1 MEKEEKKKN
10 NTNETVQVEENK
22 KTNEKVKNKKE
33 QKRKNSK
40 LRMMLVILF
49 LLVFSGVSYVQ
60 LRGSYLEYLELGS
73 QYVDVFKTNL
83 IYRYSIMAINFV
95 FLYIVIYFTNRGIK
109 KGLKPFFEKEKRPMP
124 KLLNKSLAL
133 VISAVV
139 SFVVSS
145 AFMQKIMLIF
155 NGTSFGNQDPIFGLD
170 IAYYMFQK
178 PVIEM
183 LLFYFVVL
191 FVGLS
196 LYMALYYV
204 IVFNRFFDGVD
215 GKMLKE
221 SIFMKKLM
229 RNIMLV
235 VVGVALITVIN
246 TQNVMYGKILTV
258 GDDIEINGAGMTE
271 ATVQLYGY
279 IIFAFVIVI
288 FAYRAL
294 KAFKASNTSK
304 VLKNLAVIPG
314 YLVVLFLV
322 MLVFDLAYVHSNEL
336 DKEKKYISEN
346 IKNTKIAYNI
356 NIEETSLENSGTI
369 TKEEAEKNDNVI
381 NNIPI
386 ISQDAVLEDL
396 QSNQTST
403 GYFAY
408 TKANLAKYK
417 IDGIDQL
424 VYLAPREIKSSG
436 RTYNNKTYEYTH
448 GRGEVIASA
457 TQSTAAGNV
466 QYIQKDVS
474 GKDEKINI
482 EQPNIYFGLQTK
494 ETIATNA
501 KNKQEYDYTDE
512 NGKDQTSTY
521 DGQAGLKLGFLDRLV
536 LGISK
541 GDINLAFSGE
551 MTSDSKILINRNII
565 DRAKKALPYL
575 IYDEDPY
582 TVVTSDGKIVWVLD
596 AYTVSSSYPYSEYA
610 TIEHDNIKEDI
621 NYIRNS
627 VKVIIDSYDGSMSFY
642 ITDRNDPIAMAYR
655 NIYKNL
661 FKDLDEEI
669 PTDISEHFVYPTF
682 LYNVQAEILKVYHNV
697 KPDVIYRGDDLW
709 DIAKY
714 NTNTTKTT
722 AKGTYMEP
730 YYTMLKTK
738 NGEQFGLVQMYTPDS
753 KQNIIS
759 YLVGTTE
766 NGNNTLRMYKFSA
779 DSNIVGAIQL
789 DKQIEENEAISSEIN
804 SLNVTGTKLTKQMI
818 IVPMDNT
825 LLYVEPIYQTML
837 NESDVPILK
846 KVIVASGNKVAIGDN
861 IEKALENLVSQYAE
875 AVEVENTDDM
885 EGLIEAII
893 KANQNLTESNKNND
907 WEMMGKDVK
916 KLQDLITSL
925 EKTKTEED
933 KKKQQNNTTNNTVV
947 EDTDTNS
954 SNTSNVTNNVSV
966 QSNTEM

>member
-1 MEKEEKKKN
+1 MENNEKN
-10 NTNETVQVEENK
+10 QVNTNETSNTTKEKKIENK
-22 KTNEKVKNKKE
+22 KSK
-33 QKRKNSK
+33 SK
-40 LRMMLVILF
+40 LRMVLVIIF
-49 LLVFSGVSYVQ
+49 LLIFAGISYVQ
-60 LRGSYLEYLELGS
+60 LRGSYLEYLELGE
-73 QYVDVFKTNL
+73 QYVSVFKTNL
-83 IYRYSIMAINFV
+83 IYKYSIMIINFI
-95 FLYIVIYFTNRGIK
+95 FLYAVIYFTNKGIQ
-109 KGLKPFFEKEKRPMP
+109 KGLKPFFDKEKRPMP

-145 AFMQKIMLIF
+145 AFMQKIMLII

-183 LLFYFVVL
+183 LLFYFVIL

-229 RNIMLV
+229 RNIMAI

-271 ATVQLYGY
+271 ATVQIVGY
-279 IIFAFVIVI
+279 IIFAFVIII

-294 KAFKASNTSK
+294 KAFKESNTSK

-356 NIEETSLENSGTI
+356 NIEETNLENSGTI
-369 TKEEAEKNDNVI
+369 TKEEVNNNETVI

-403 GYFAY
+403 GYFVY
-408 TKANLAKYK
+408 PNANLAKYN
-417 IDGIDQL
+417 IDGQEKT
-424 VYLAPREIKSSG
+424 VYLAPREIKSTG

-448 GRGEVIASA
+448 GMSEVIASA
-457 TQSTAAGNV
+457 TESTDGGNV
-466 QYIQKDVS
+466 KYFQKDVS

-482 EQPNIYFGLQTK
+482 SEPRIYFGLETK

-512 NGKDQTSTY
+512 NGTDYTSTY
-521 DGQAGLKLGFLDRLV
+521 NGKAGLKLGFLDRLV

-541 GDINLAFSGE
+541 GDVNLAFSNE
-551 MTSDSKILINRNII
+551 MTNDSKILINRNII
-565 DRAKKALPYL
+565 SRAKKALPYL
-575 IYDEDPY
+575 IYDENPY
-582 TVVTSDGKIVWVLD
+582 TVVTSEGKLIWVLD
-596 AYTVSSSYPYSEYA
+596 AYTVSSSYPYSEYT
-610 TIEHDNIKEDI
+610 TIAHDNIKEDI

-627 VKVIIDSYDGSMSFY
+627 VKVIIDSYDGTMSFY

-655 NIYKNL
+655 NIYKDL
-661 FKDLDEEI
+661 FKDLDEQI
-669 PTDISEHFVYPTF
+669 PTDISDHFIYPTF
-682 LYNVQAEILKVYHNV
+682 LYNVQADVLKVYHNV

-714 NTNTTKTT
+714 NTNTSKTT
-722 AKGTYMEP
+722 KSTGTYMKP
-730 YYTMLKTK
+730 YYTTLKTK
-738 NGEQFGLVQMYTPDS
+738 AGEQFGLVQMYTPDS

-766 NGNNTLRMYKFSA
+766 NGTNTLRMYKFSA
-779 DSNIVGAIQL
+779 DSNIVGAMQL
-789 DKQIEENEAISSEIN
+789 DKQIEENETISSELS

-818 IVPMDNT
+818 IVPIDNT

-837 NESDVPILK
+837 NESDVPVLK
-846 KVIVASGNKVAIGDN
+846 KVIVASGNKVAIGDSLQ
-861 IEKALENLVSQYAE
+861 KALENLLSQYAVD
-875 AVEVENTDDM
+875 VEVENTDDM

-933 KKKQQNNTTNNTVV
+933 KKKQQNNTTTNNTNDVNDV
-947 EDTDTNS
+947 NETNTS
-954 SNTSNVTNNVSV
+954 SNTVIQNVNLSN
-966 QSNTEM
+966 E